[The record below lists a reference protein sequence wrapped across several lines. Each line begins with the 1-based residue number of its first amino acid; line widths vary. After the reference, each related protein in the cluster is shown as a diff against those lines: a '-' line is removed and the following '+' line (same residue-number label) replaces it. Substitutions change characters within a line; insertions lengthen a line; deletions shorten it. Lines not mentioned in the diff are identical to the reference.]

1 MPETLGD
8 GYDSDTSVVEED
20 EGEEDEEV
28 RTLKRIMEKEG
39 FKLDNEGAVKIG
51 AEVLCLYNNGWYY
64 GKVIKQD
71 MTPAEKKKKKNDD
84 DFKDSEVVKFDDGYI
99 QTWPFLQR
107 NRLKAGVIEERKGEG
122 EEEVFGDGGEWF
134 FVTRTA
140 AGKEEG
146 GDREEEEDDDEE
158 EEEDEDL

>member
-20 EGEEDEEV
+20 EGEEEEV
-28 RTLKRIMEKEG
+28 RTLKRIMEKES

-64 GKVIKQD
+64 GKVIEQT
-71 MTPAEKKKKKNDD
+71 MTLEEKRKKTQGG

-99 QTWPFLQR
+99 QTWPFLPR
-107 NRLKAGVIEERKGEG
+107 NRLKAGVIEERKWEG
-122 EEEVFGDGGEWF
+122 EEELQDKQE
-134 FVTRTA
+134 T
-140 AGKEEG
+140 
-146 GDREEEEDDDEE
+146 
-158 EEEDEDL
+158 